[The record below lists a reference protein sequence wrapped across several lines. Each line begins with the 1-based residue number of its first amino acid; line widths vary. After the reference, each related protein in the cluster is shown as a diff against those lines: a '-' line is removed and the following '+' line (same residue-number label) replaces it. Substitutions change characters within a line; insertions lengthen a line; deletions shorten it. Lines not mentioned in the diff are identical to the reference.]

1 MASKGPAKDILRT
14 VGAGIG
20 ETARSACIAQ
30 ANAAASALPTPA
42 VITATCDVAKNRA
55 DPFGDGDQSFIRLAD
70 ARRMMTVPSAQ
81 SLINLWCKAG
91 DFMEAFEASYHHR
104 GSTTRPCMSNFML
117 SCVLG
122 DVEAVRAAMD
132 GARARGVDAMFELL
146 ERRELNLR
154 IPPLHAVIIGA
165 NFWAS
170 TVKEQQRQPPWHRRP
185 EHVQVARLLLDAGAR
200 ADAKDIAGYTL
211 FHRCT
216 CGQKQAW
223 DTLLEIGHML
233 IGSRADP
240 NAYNRFGSAP
250 LEEVS
255 MHGSVEPALLLL
267 EAGANPR
274 QSNYWGDDFEVEV
287 TPEAAARLYPDV
299 QDAFRHALTRKS
311 VTGSQRLQGRSVI
324 LHGLSKKELNGRHGV
339 CGRLFAI
346 KQRYAV
352 TVRDADGNEQELLV
366 QIKNLRAVRGF
377 QDQRVVLVDL
387 SSKEMNGKEGVCG
400 AFDEKRGRYPVTLD
414 GTSTSESEPRRMIKN
429 RVYQGGVGMLLAAAI
444 ATMDWHIVCGTVIA
458 LSAAG
463 AGFNFLVLN
472 GRAMDNSQP
481 LGIKPQ
487 NLELVGTKVSC
498 SHCGAAAP
506 RMDKCNK
513 CFDAHFCNSACVEAG
528 WAGHKEACRASRANQ
543 ATVDPSTCGPDG
555 ASFDAPSGRHRT
567 TIVKVSAHSCVC
579 ARPWLRCGPSAA
591 GRFLMSYCQNARW
604 TKSFKLH
611 KTLMQVVDVVGHL
624 CAGASATAAH
634 VA

>member
-20 ETARSACIAQ
+20 ETARSACIAH

-42 VITATCDVAKNRA
+42 VITATCDVAKNSA
-55 DPFGDGDQSFIRLAD
+55 DPFGDGDQSFIRLVD
-70 ARRMMTVPSAQ
+70 VRRMPPVTDPTAQ
-81 SLINLWCKAG
+81 SLMNLWCDAG
-91 DFMEAFEASYHHR
+91 DFMEAFSASYNHR

-132 GARARGVDAMFELL
+132 GARARGGDAMFELL

-165 NFWAS
+165 NNRAS
-170 TVKEQQRQPPWHRRP
+170 TVAGQQQQPPWHRRP
-185 EHVQVARLLLDAGAR
+185 DHVQVARLLLDAGAR

-216 CGQKQAW
+216 CGPKQAW

-240 NAYNRFGSAP
+240 NAYNRFGNAP

-255 MHGSVEPALLLL
+255 MKGSVEPALLLL
-267 EAGANPR
+267 EAGANPL
-274 QSNYWGDDFEVEV
+274 QSNYWAPGSGLVV

-324 LHGLSKKELNGRHGV
+324 LHGLSKKELNGRRGV
-339 CGRLFAI
+339 CGRLFAM

-352 TVRDADGNEQELLV
+352 TVRNADGNEQELLV

-414 GTSTSESEPRRMIKN
+414 GTSTSESEP
-429 RVYQGGVGMLLAAAI
+429 
-444 ATMDWHIVCGTVIA
+444 
-458 LSAAG
+458 
-463 AGFNFLVLN
+463 
-472 GRAMDNSQP
+472 P

-487 NLELVGTKVSC
+487 NLELVGTKVTC

-506 RMDKCNK
+506 RMHKCSK

-528 WAGHKEACRASRANQ
+528 WAGHKEACKASRANQ

-567 TIVKVSAHSCVC
+567 TVVKVSAHWCAC

-591 GRFLMSYCQNARW
+591 GRFLMSYCQKARW

-611 KTLMQVVDVVGHL
+611 RTLMQVFDVFGHL
-624 CAGASATAAH
+624 CAGASASAAH
-634 VA
+634 VLA